1 MEIIQII
8 IIIFAV
14 FALSRAFLRF
24 KDNKLNIRDFIFWLV
39 LWLGV
44 ILISSIP
51 NVMNFISGIF
61 GIGRGIDLIVYAS
74 IILLFYL
81 VFRLYVHIE
90 NQKKEITLLVRKI
103 SMENSLLLQLLYSIK
118 MLFMEGKVCLS
129 MLRSKEK

>member
-1 MEIIQII
+1 MEIIQVI

-24 KDNKLNIRDFIFWLV
+24 KDNKLNIRDFIFWVV

-51 NVMNFISGIF
+51 NVISFVSGFF

-74 IILLFYL
+74 VILLFYL
-81 VFRLYVHIE
+81 VFRLYVSIE
-90 NQKKEITLLVRKI
+90 NQKREITLLVRKVSI
-103 SMENSLLLQLLYSIK
+103 ERGKNESKNNSN
-118 MLFMEGKVCLS
+118 
-129 MLRSKEK
+129 SKDSNNKKKP